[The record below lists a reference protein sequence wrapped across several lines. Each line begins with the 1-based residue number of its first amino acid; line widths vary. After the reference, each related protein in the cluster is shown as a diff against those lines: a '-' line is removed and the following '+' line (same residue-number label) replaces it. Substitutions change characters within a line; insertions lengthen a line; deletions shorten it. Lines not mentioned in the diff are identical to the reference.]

1 MTTSTLC
8 KRLRILLSAATLSLL
23 ATSCLEG
30 NGTAIDPCAASGS
43 SSGRRSSTEAKKT
56 APPPTPEELQAH
68 RDQFVQRM
76 EAPPPAPM
84 KIEH

>member
-8 KRLRILLSAATLSLL
+8 KRLRILLSAAALSLL

-30 NGTAIDPCAASGS
+30 NGTAIDPCAASGG
-43 SSGRRSSTEAKKT
+43 SSGRRSSTEAKT
-56 APPPTPEELQAH
+56 PSPPATPEELQAH

-76 EAPPPAPM
+76 EAPPALPH
-84 KIEH
+84 EN